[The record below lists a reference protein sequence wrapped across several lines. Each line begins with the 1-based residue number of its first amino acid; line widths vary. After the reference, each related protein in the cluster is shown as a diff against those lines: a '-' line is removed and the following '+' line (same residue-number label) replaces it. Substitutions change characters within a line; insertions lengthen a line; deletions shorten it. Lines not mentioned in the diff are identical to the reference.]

1 MKLIKAIIRPEK
13 FDAVRNALEAINYPG
28 MTLADVRGHGKQKG
42 MTRVWRGQEY
52 KVDFLPKIKMEI
64 VVLDEDVAQIVE
76 AIAEHSRTGEPGDG
90 KIFVLPVEDVVQVR
104 TGKKGKT
111 VI

>member
-13 FDAVRNALEAINYPG
+13 LDAVRNALEAINYPG

-42 MTRVWRGQEY
+42 ITRVWRGQEY

-64 VVLDEDVAQIVE
+64 VALDEDTPNIVE
-76 AIAEHSRTGEPGDG
+76 AISLNSRTGEPGDG

-104 TGKKGKT
+104 TGRRGKS